1 MKRKMGEFDR
11 QPVLIFEF
19 FDTPGDEIA
28 PRSNEI
34 GENFEH
40 EWLRHSYLLTDF
52 SAGMVRFYV
61 CW

>member
-1 MKRKMGEFDR
+1 MKREMGEFDR

-19 FDTPGDEIA
+19 LDTPGDEVA

-40 EWLRHSYLLTDF
+40 ERLCHSRLL
-52 SAGMVRFYV
+52 SISVGMMRFYV
-61 CW
+61 C